1 MKAFLLSL
9 LAIPLGVLPVS
20 AAVPPAELVGN
31 YQALLYTG
39 TDNTGTPAGL
49 LTLSVT
55 KTGTATGKLTTVENK
70 TYPITTKFDYTSDAP
85 VKAKGSLLGTA
96 VPVTAINITRPKMS
110 TLGLALTLE
119 NESSGPVLKV
129 QLTEPEAPTRF
140 TNSGFKNVV
149 FAPKTVATWAGK
161 YTLAFEL
168 AEAAPAGAP
177 EGSGY
182 ATGTVTTTGL
192 LNLVGKTGDGVAFTA
207 ALPAGPDRNYVAYL
221 NPYKTAGSFFGGKIT
236 LVNRTSNGVHH
247 VPAPDPNVDF
257 KIQKAPKNTDTAYR
271 TGYGPLGLLLT
282 MEPWQTVPALPKGQ
296 TLGTLL
302 GLTPEKVFDLAFQGG
317 FTPASYP
324 TRIPTSLGLNANNTF
339 RVATGLAGSPSSIYQ
354 DQWSKFFTLKVDPA
368 TGKITGSLT
377 LEHTLPIVPPA
388 TTAAKVTRKLTL
400 EGVMLQLE
408 SGDTSPFF
416 AQGFILVP
424 PVNPKTETTL
434 SGMFAFEGGSVQVD
448 PFVAASAATAGR
460 YTINMNRFFE
470 YDLDGFEGPG
480 VTINITGKMVGTPD
494 SGATVPFTIA
504 PDLKSLTFFGR
515 KIPLAGD
522 SRPVSLVYTDITD
535 KNVKNTLKVIV
546 YLDGNGQPTALAVE
560 YMQLLAAKISTA
572 LPPPIG
578 TRTVAGLVPG
588 FATYVQNGPPVKVVP

>member
-9 LAIPLGVLPVS
+9 LAFPLGVLPVF

-39 TDNTGTPAGL
+39 SDNTGTPAGL
-49 LTLSVT
+49 LTLTIT

-70 TYPITTKFDYTSDAP
+70 TYPITTKFDYTTD
-85 VKAKGSLLGTA
+85 AKGKAALLGTA
-96 VPVTAINITRPKMS
+96 APLTAINITRPKMS
-110 TLGLALTLE
+110 SLGLALTLE
-119 NESSGPVLKV
+119 NLSSGPVLKV
-129 QLTEPEAPTRF
+129 QLTEPEAPTRLS
-140 TNSGFKNVV
+140 NSGFKNVV
-149 FAPKTVATWAGK
+149 FAPKTSATWAGK

-168 AEAAPAGAP
+168 AEQAPAGAP

-207 ALPAGPDRNYVAYL
+207 ALPAGPDQNYVAYL

-236 LVNRTSNGVHH
+236 LVSRTSGGVHH
-247 VPAPDPNVDF
+247 LPAPDPDVDF
-257 KIQKAPKNTDTAYR
+257 KIQKAPKSTDTAYKQ
-271 TGYGPLGLLLT
+271 GYGPLGLLLT
-282 MEPWQTVPALPKGQ
+282 MEPWQTVPAAPKGQ
-296 TLGTLL
+296 TLGTML
-302 GLTPEKVFDLAFQGG
+302 GLTPEKVFSLAFQGG

-339 RVATGLAGSPSSIYQ
+339 RIAAGLAGSPSPIYQ

-377 LEHTLPIVPPA
+377 LEDTLPIVPPA
-388 TTAAKVTRKLTL
+388 TTAKPVKRKLTL

-408 SGDTSPFF
+408 SGDSSPF

-424 PVNPKTETTL
+424 PVNPKTDTTL

-448 PFVAASAATAGR
+448 PFIAASAATAGQ
-460 YTINMNRFFE
+460 YTIKVNRFFE
-470 YDLDGFEGPG
+470 YDLDGFQGPG
-480 VTINITGKMVGTPD
+480 VTVNITGTMVGTPAD
-494 SGATVPFTIA
+494 DAVVPFTIA

-515 KIPLAGD
+515 KIPLTGD
-522 SRPVSLVYTDITD
+522 SRPVSLVYTDATE

-546 YLDGNGQPTALAVE
+546 FLDGNGQPNALAVD
-560 YMQLLAAKISTA
+560 YMQLLAARISTA

-578 TRTVAGLVPG
+578 TRTVAGQVPG
-588 FATYVQNGPPVKVVP
+588 IASYVENDPPVKVSP